1 VRTDGYTTTERLELF
16 LRRVNELLDK
26 EAVRSGSLSISLSL
40 SFRPGQGLTASSK
53 EPSEESLS
61 SFLNTF
67 RQFVS
72 DGEPIFV
79 NLIANVLLRELDSD
93 ELRGHLLAARKRWL
107 ESARA
112 GPLRLVID
120 EDHITPA
127 DALDLWI
134 NGEYFHNDKR
144 QRERLQRLDPVGLLL
159 TRHVFLN
166 HIITAT
172 NYVGLLGQTVI
183 VGHRQGLLN

>member
-1 VRTDGYTTTERLELF
+1 MRANGYTTTERLDLY

-26 EAVRSGSLSISLSL
+26 EAVRSGSFSIGLRL
-40 SFRPGQGLTASSK
+40 SFQAGQGLTRSSK

-67 RQFVS
+67 RQFIS
-72 DGEPIFV
+72 AREPIFV
-79 NLIANVLLRELDSD
+79 DLIANVLLRELDSD
-93 ELRGHLLAARKRWL
+93 ELHGHLVTARKQWL
-107 ESARA
+107 DSALA

-134 NGEYFHNDKR
+134 NGVYFHNDKR
-144 QRERLQRLDPVGLLL
+144 KQERLQHLDPVGLLL

-172 NYVGLLGQTVI
+172 NYVGFLGQTVY
-183 VGHRQGLLN
+183 VARRQGLLH